1 MLRPFTLELDVK
13 LDNKEI
19 PLYQQ
24 LAEGVQKLIVAGTLK
39 PGDALPGSREMASQ
53 LHISRKTVVSAMEL
67 LLFSGWLEN
76 RERVGLFVNMK
87 LPIENDGQN
96 GKLSIESD
104 KKKSETTDSD
114 KGQIRLEV
122 NDGFPDTRLTPYE
135 ALSRAYR
142 QLFNRAARWKMMG
155 YNDPRGSRKFR
166 LSLAKEIC
174 QERGLPIT
182 ADEVMVTRGSQMAL
196 YLGSHVMIKPGEGV
210 AIEDPT
216 YENARLAFESA
227 GATVYPIPVDE
238 DGLRVDILEE
248 TLIKHPEI
256 KGLYVTP
263 RFQYPTTVTLSAARR
278 RQLTDLVV
286 KHNLIVL
293 EDDFGHN
300 FHFTSKHLM
309 PLCVMLPKANCLYIA
324 TFSKTLAPA
333 LRLGFVTSSLE
344 VINRLAD
351 YRRIVD
357 MQGDE
362 VMERSVVELVENGD
376 IKRHIRKAR
385 KVYQERLDCISSL
398 IESKLKDKVNY
409 KRPNGGLA
417 LWMTMSKDLRQEFY
431 LRGIKAPVFALA
443 DGRFGIR
450 VGYASMQQEEM
461 ELLVDLLADLL

>member
-1 MLRPFTLELDVK
+1 MLRPFTLELNVK
-13 LDNKEI
+13 LDNKGI

-24 LAEGVQKLIVAGTLK
+24 LAEGVQKLIVAGALK
-39 PGDALPGSREMASQ
+39 PGEALPGSRVIASQ

-76 RERVGLFVNMK
+76 RERVGLFVNSN
-87 LPIENDGQN
+87 LPIENNGQN

-104 KKKSETTDSD
+104 KIKNETTESD
-114 KGQIRLEV
+114 KKQIRLVV
-122 NDGFPDTRLTPYE
+122 NDGYPDTQLTPYK

-155 YNDPRGSRKFR
+155 YNDPRGSYKFR
-166 LSLAKEIC
+166 LSLAQEIC

-182 ADEVMVTRGSQMAL
+182 EDELMVTRGSQMAL
-196 YLGSHVMIKPGEGV
+196 YLGSHVMIRPGEAV

-216 YENARLAFESA
+216 YENARMAFEST

-248 TLIKHPEI
+248 TLVLHPEI
-256 KGLYVTP
+256 RVVYVTP

-278 RQLTDLVV
+278 RQLADLVL

-293 EDDFGHN
+293 EDDFGQN

-333 LRLGFVTSSLE
+333 LRLGFVTSSKD

-351 YRRIVD
+351 YRRIID

-362 VMERSVVELVENGD
+362 IMERSVVELVESGE
-376 IKRHIRKAR
+376 IKRHIRRAR

-398 IESKLKDKVNY
+398 IESKLKGKVNY
-409 KRPNGGLA
+409 KRPQGGLA
-417 LWMTMSKDLRQEFY
+417 LWMTMGKDPRQDF
-431 LRGIKAPVFALA
+431 LMRGIKAPVFALT

-461 ELLVDLLADLL
+461 ELLVDSLAGML

>member
-1 MLRPFTLELDVK
+1 MLRPFTLELNFK

-24 LAEGVQKLIVAGTLK
+24 LAEGVQKLIVTGTLK
-39 PGDALPGSREMASQ
+39 PGDALPGSREIASQ

-76 RERVGLFVNMK
+76 RERVGLFVNTK
-87 LPIENDGQN
+87 LPIENNGQN

-104 KKKSETTDSD
+104 KIKSEKSEPD
-114 KGQIRLEV
+114 KRQQRLV
-122 NDGFPDTRLTPYE
+122 INDGFPDTQLTPYE

-166 LSLAKEIC
+166 LSLAQEIC

-182 ADEVMVTRGSQMAL
+182 EDEVMVTRGSQMAL
-196 YLGSHVMIKPGEGV
+196 YLGAHVMIRPGEAV

-238 DGLRVDILEE
+238 DGLRVDKLEE
-248 TLIKHPEI
+248 ALLQHTEI

-278 RQLTDLVV
+278 RQLVDLVV
-286 KHNLIVL
+286 KHNLMVM

-309 PLCVMLPKANCLYIA
+309 PLCVMLPKSNCLYIA

-333 LRLGFVTSSLE
+333 LRLGFVTSSVE

-351 YRRIVD
+351 YRRIID

-362 VMERSVVELVENGD
+362 VMERSVVELVESGE
-376 IKRHIRKAR
+376 IKRHIRRAR
-385 KVYQERLDCISSL
+385 KVYQERLDFINTL
-398 IESKLKDKVNY
+398 IESRLKDKVLY
-409 KRPNGGLA
+409 ERPHGGLA
-417 LWMTMSKDLRQEFY
+417 LWMTLDKDPRQEFVV
-431 LRGIKAPVFALA
+431 RGIKAPVFVLA

-461 ELLVDLLADLL
+461 ELFVGVLEDLL